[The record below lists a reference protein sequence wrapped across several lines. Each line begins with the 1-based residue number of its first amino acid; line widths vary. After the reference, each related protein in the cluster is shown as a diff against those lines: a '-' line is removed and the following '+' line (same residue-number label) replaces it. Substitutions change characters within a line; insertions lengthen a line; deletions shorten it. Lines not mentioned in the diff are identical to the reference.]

1 MVSASA
7 AGVPEVSSAA
17 VIPYTLSLS
26 VEVRSSD
33 RISRLESSCPLD
45 PLEFLDAQHTH
56 ATVLCVC
63 ERESVCVCV
72 CERESERERVC
83 VCVCVCKRERVC
95 VCVCV

>member
-17 VIPYTLSLS
+17 VISYTLSLS

-63 ERESVCVCV
+63 ERERECERESVCVCV
-72 CERESERERVC
+72 CSFYSLNVSISRSL
-83 VCVCVCKRERVC
+83 
-95 VCVCV
+95 

>member
-45 PLEFLDAQHTH
+45 PLRFLDAQHTH
-56 ATVLCVC
+56 ATVLCVREREREC
-63 ERESVCVCV
+63 VRERERECVCVGERERESVCV
-72 CERESERERVC
+72 
-83 VCVCVCKRERVC
+83 
-95 VCVCV
+95 

>member
-7 AGVPEVSSAA
+7 AGVTEVSSAA

-63 ERESVCVCV
+63 VCV
-72 CERESERERVC
+72 CEREREREC
-83 VCVCVCKRERVC
+83 VCVCV
-95 VCVCV
+95 

>member
-7 AGVPEVSSAA
+7 AGVPEVSSAT

-45 PLEFLDAQHTH
+45 PLRFLDAQHTH
-56 ATVLCVC
+56 ATVLCDQIQTQRTQADDRDGQTQTNMAAPRAEIVFTL
-63 ERESVCVCV
+63 
-72 CERESERERVC
+72 
-83 VCVCVCKRERVC
+83 
-95 VCVCV
+95 